1 MYCYIINVY
10 DKRMKQKKNKPTL
23 KEVVGLIGIL
33 ANQVEQ
39 LKMQIWNG
47 DRALDL
53 YLEMKG
59 DKEDFKKF
67 LEEKFPIDDKDSKKT
82 EEK

>member
-1 MYCYIINVY
+1 
-10 DKRMKQKKNKPTL
+10 MKQKKNKPTL

-67 LEEKFPIDDKDSKKT
+67 LEEKFPIDDKDNKKT

>member
-1 MYCYIINVY
+1 
-10 DKRMKQKKNKPTL
+10 MKQKKDKPTL
-23 KEVVGLIGIL
+23 KEVVRLVGTL
-33 ANQVEQ
+33 AVQIEQ

-67 LEEKFPIDDKDSKKT
+67 LEKKFPIDDKDNKKT

>member
-1 MYCYIINVY
+1 M
-10 DKRMKQKKNKPTL
+10 RQKKDKPTL
-23 KEVVGLIGIL
+23 KEVIRLVGTL
-33 ANQVEQ
+33 AVQIEQ

-67 LEEKFPIDDKDSKKT
+67 LEEKFPLDDKDSKKT
-82 EEK
+82 EEE

>member
-1 MYCYIINVY
+1 M
-10 DKRMKQKKNKPTL
+10 RQKKDKPTL
-23 KEVVGLIGIL
+23 KEVIRLVGTL
-33 ANQVEQ
+33 AVQIEQ

-67 LEEKFPIDDKDSKKT
+67 LEKKFPIDDKDNKKT

>member
-67 LEEKFPIDDKDSKKT
+67 LEEKFPIDDKDNKKT

>member
-1 MYCYIINVY
+1 M
-10 DKRMKQKKNKPTL
+10 RQKKDKPTL
-23 KEVVGLIGIL
+23 KEVIRLVGTL
-33 ANQVEQ
+33 AVQIEQ

-67 LEEKFPIDDKDSKKT
+67 LEKKFPIDDKNNKKT

>member
-1 MYCYIINVY
+1 M
-10 DKRMKQKKNKPTL
+10 RQKKDKPTL
-23 KEVVGLIGIL
+23 KEVVRLVGTL
-33 ANQVEQ
+33 AVQIEQ

-67 LEEKFPIDDKDSKKT
+67 LEKKFPIDHKDNKKT

>member
-1 MYCYIINVY
+1 M
-10 DKRMKQKKNKPTL
+10 RQKKDKPTL
-23 KEVVGLIGIL
+23 KEVVRLVGTL
-33 ANQVEQ
+33 AVQIEQ

-67 LEEKFPIDDKDSKKT
+67 WKKNSL
-82 EEK
+82 

>member
-1 MYCYIINVY
+1 M
-10 DKRMKQKKNKPTL
+10 RQKKDKPTL
-23 KEVVGLIGIL
+23 KEVVRLVGTL
-33 ANQVEQ
+33 AVQIEQ

-67 LEEKFPIDDKDSKKT
+67 LEEKFPIDDKDNKKT

>member
-1 MYCYIINVY
+1 M
-10 DKRMKQKKNKPTL
+10 RQKKDKPTL
-23 KEVVGLIGIL
+23 KEVVRLVGTL
-33 ANQVEQ
+33 AVQIEQ

-67 LEEKFPIDDKDSKKT
+67 LEEKFPVDDKDSKKT

>member
-1 MYCYIINVY
+1 M
-10 DKRMKQKKNKPTL
+10 RQKKDKPTL
-23 KEVVGLIGIL
+23 KEVVRLVGTL
-33 ANQVEQ
+33 AVQIEQ

-67 LEEKFPIDDKDSKKT
+67 LEKKFPIDDKDNKKT